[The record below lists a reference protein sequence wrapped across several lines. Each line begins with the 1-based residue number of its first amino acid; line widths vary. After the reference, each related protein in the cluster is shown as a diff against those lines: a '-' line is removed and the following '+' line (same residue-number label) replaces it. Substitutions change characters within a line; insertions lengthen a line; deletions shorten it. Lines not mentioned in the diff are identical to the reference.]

1 MSIRFRRSVKLIPG
15 VRLNFNKDSVGM
27 SFGVRGAHYTV
38 NSKGRRTASVGIPG
52 TGLYAVETLSSG
64 RKSNSRSRQSA
75 QVPEQAPIGANP
87 PKPGIF
93 AGKAERALNTFLL
106 DIYNAD
112 SVDTPAQVVEKA
124 KVLRSQFEELR
135 PALELISFL
144 HAITDKELSKEATKW
159 VPGLWKNRQAL
170 FADSLVKK
178 YLVGIYPSVQISR
191 GISTNLSYNMQTL
204 GFMYVEVLQG
214 DEKYDEA
221 LAALND
227 LAPDALIAIST
238 ADIEITKKDFDAAI
252 ETTEDVENEDDVTAM
267 LLTMRGIAFRGKGLH
282 EAALECFKRALA
294 KKDRSQELLHR
305 ARFERADTYIAL
317 GKKAMAIKDLEKI
330 LVDDP
335 SYDGVSEKLASL
347 R

>member
-64 RKSNSRSRQSA
+64 RKKSSRA
-75 QVPEQAPIGANP
+75 QESLAATDRYLTGTNP
-87 PKPGIF
+87 PKPGLF
-93 AGKAERALNTFLL
+93 AGKAERALNEFLL
-106 DIYNAD
+106 DIYSAD
-112 SVDTPAQVVEKA
+112 STDTPAQVVEKA
-124 KVLRSQFEELR
+124 KTLRAQFAELR

-159 VPGLWKNRQAL
+159 APGLWKNRDAL

-178 YLVGIYPSVQISR
+178 YLVGIHPSVQISR
-191 GISTNLSYNMQTL
+191 GISTNLAYTMQTL

-214 DEKYDEA
+214 DGKYDEA

-238 ADIEITKKDFDAAI
+238 ADIELSKKDFDGAI
-252 ETTEDVENEDDVTAM
+252 DTTEDVENEDDVSAM
-267 LLTMRGIAFRGKGLH
+267 LLIFRGIAFRGKGLH

-294 KKDRSQELLHR
+294 KKDRSQEVLHR
-305 ARFERADTYIAL
+305 ARFERADTYIAM

-335 SYDGVSEKLASL
+335 SYDGVSAKLASL

>member
-1 MSIRFRRSVKLIPG
+1 
-15 VRLNFNKDSVGM
+15 M

-52 TGLYAVETLSSG
+52 TGLYATETLSSG
-64 RKSNSRSRQSA
+64 RKKSSRA
-75 QVPEQAPIGANP
+75 QESLAATDRYIMGSNP
-87 PKPGIF
+87 PKPGLF
-93 AGKAERALNTFLL
+93 AGKAERALNEFLL

-124 KVLRSQFEELR
+124 KALRAQYDELR
-135 PALELISFL
+135 PALELVSFL
-144 HAITDKELSKEATKW
+144 HAITDKELSKEASKW
-159 VPGLWKNRQAL
+159 VEGLWKNRQAL

-178 YLVGIYPSVQISR
+178 YLVGIHPSVQISR
-191 GISTNLSYNMQTL
+191 GISTNLPYNMQSL

-238 ADIEITKKDFDAAI
+238 ADIELSKKDFDAAI
-252 ETTEDVENEDDVTAM
+252 ETTEDVENKDDITAM
-267 LLTMRGIAFRGKGLH
+267 LLIFRGMAFRGKGLH

-294 KKDRSQELLHR
+294 KKDRSQEILHR
-305 ARFERADTYIAL
+305 ARWERADTYIAM
-317 GKKAMAIKDLEKI
+317 GKKSMAIKDLEKI

-335 SYDGVSEKLASL
+335 SYDGVSEKLDSL

>member
-64 RKSNSRSRQSA
+64 RKSGTRSRQSA